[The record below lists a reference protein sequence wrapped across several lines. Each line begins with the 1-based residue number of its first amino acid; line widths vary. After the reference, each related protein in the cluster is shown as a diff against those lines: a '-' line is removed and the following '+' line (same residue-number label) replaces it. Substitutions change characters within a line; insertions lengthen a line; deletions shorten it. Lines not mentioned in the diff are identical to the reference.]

1 MKSITSV
8 ELPLRRLVSGKVRE
22 VFDLEDTLLFVA
34 TDRISAFDVV
44 MPQGIPEKGRVLT
57 GMSLYWFDLV
67 SDICPNHLISASVGE
82 LPEET
87 GAQISD
93 LAGRFMIVKKLQML
107 PVEFVVRGYLAGS
120 GWKDYQ
126 KTGSV
131 CGVTL
136 PAGLKEADR
145 LPEPIFT
152 PATKATTGH
161 DENITE
167 EDAEAL
173 CGADVLKRAKQ
184 SAINIYERAAGV
196 AAERGIL
203 LADTKFEFGVGP
215 DGEVT
220 LADEVLTP
228 DSSRF
233 WPADSWEPGSS
244 PPSFDKQYLRD
255 WLDDAGWDHEPPPPD
270 LPEEVVEQTKKR
282 YVEAYERITEEPFDA
297 YLGRIAR

>member
-8 ELPLRRLVSGKVRE
+8 ELPLKRLVSGKVRE
-22 VFDLEDTLLFVA
+22 VFDLAHSLLFVA
-34 TDRISAFDVV
+34 TDRMSAFDVV
-44 MPQGIPEKGRVLT
+44 MRQGIPEKGRVLT

-67 SDICPNHLISASVGE
+67 SDVCPNHLISSSSDA
-82 LPEET
+82 LPEE
-87 GAQISD
+87 AAANREE

-107 PVEFVVRGYLAGS
+107 PVEFVVRGYLVGS
-120 GWKDYQ
+120 GWKDYK

-131 CGVTL
+131 CGVPL
-136 PAGLKEADR
+136 PAGLQEADR

-167 EDAEAL
+167 EDAAAL

-184 SAINIYERAAGV
+184 SAISIYERAAGV
-196 AAERGIL
+196 AAERGIIV
-203 LADTKFEFGVGP
+203 ADTKFEFGLGS

-233 WPADSWEPGSS
+233 WPADRWAPGST
-244 PPSFDKQYLRD
+244 PPSFDKQPLRD
-255 WLDDAGWDHEPPPPD
+255 WLDESGWDREPPPPD
-270 LPEEVVEQTKKR
+270 LPPEVVEDTRSR
-282 YVEAYERITEEPFDA
+282 YVEAYERITEEPFAA
-297 YLGRIAR
+297 YLARTAR